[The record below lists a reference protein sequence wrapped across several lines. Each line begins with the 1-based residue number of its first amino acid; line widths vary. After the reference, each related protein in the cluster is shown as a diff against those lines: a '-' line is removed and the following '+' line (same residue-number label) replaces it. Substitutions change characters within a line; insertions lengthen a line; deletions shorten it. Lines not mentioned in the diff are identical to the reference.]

1 MFKSAAENY
10 EIIRFMEHGNR
21 WHPAMDC
28 VQGELLIDR
37 VRRCPEV
44 EKEEVFGWIRQ
55 LAQQLERFHRCRS
68 GQCYRYVNPYSVM
81 ITRDGQIMLLD
92 LDAQS
97 NAFVL
102 KNMQK
107 RAMRNHFVKPLLH
120 IRDHTRL
127 FADFYGFGKTVQFLM
142 ASTIPDPPLTRGES
156 RKLYRI
162 TEKCLS
168 EDPKR
173 VYQEFGQIQRDL
185 PVVRNPGDR
194 RKIRGI
200 AVSACVLFLAAG
212 SVMYRTLAEREERGE
227 RMQSRMELVNAEDGS
242 SQSVNSAETDNVG
255 KAGVENADMEK
266 NTAEQSAESTVGE
279 HAGDAV
285 QNSAGLD
292 RQVAAALGEPVSY
305 THLTLPTIA

>member
-102 KNMQK
+102 KICK
-107 RAMRNHFVKPLLH
+107 RGRCAIIL
-120 IRDHTRL
+120 
-127 FADFYGFGKTVQFLM
+127 
-142 ASTIPDPPLTRGES
+142 
-156 RKLYRI
+156 
-162 TEKCLS
+162 
-168 EDPKR
+168 
-173 VYQEFGQIQRDL
+173 
-185 PVVRNPGDR
+185 
-194 RKIRGI
+194 
-200 AVSACVLFLAAG
+200 
-212 SVMYRTLAEREERGE
+212 
-227 RMQSRMELVNAEDGS
+227 
-242 SQSVNSAETDNVG
+242 
-255 KAGVENADMEK
+255 
-266 NTAEQSAESTVGE
+266 
-279 HAGDAV
+279 
-285 QNSAGLD
+285 
-292 RQVAAALGEPVSY
+292 
-305 THLTLPTIA
+305 